1 MDRRNRV
8 RWILLSLLL
17 LVVAAAAL
25 LAGSG
30 LLERLTG
37 VRSLLGYPVAET
49 PLLPGQVVEW
59 WDRLGVWALVIVAAL
74 GLLAIWRGLRL
85 IRAQLRRGGGRSDI
99 GTLSLLVPPLPRRG
113 AAPAPVG
120 DGRVVVHPPA
130 LSHGTER
137 ALARVQGVEQARVG
151 LYGDAQQPE
160 LRTQL
165 KVIART
171 DLDRL
176 RRDVGKVLDQYTVMT
191 GTRLADADITVSLV
205 ERSTPPLARRLI
217 PEQVRRAAVI
227 TVGTLVTVIGIALL
241 ALPGPGILVVFFG
254 LGLLA
259 KELPWARRLLD
270 RAKDS
275 YRRFTVRLRRM
286 RAARA
291 H

>member
-1 MDRRNRV
+1 MDRRNRA
-8 RWILLSLLL
+8 RWVLLSLLL
-17 LVVAAAAL
+17 LVAATAGL

-30 LLERLTG
+30 LLERLLG
-37 VRSLLGYPVAET
+37 VRRVLGVPVADL
-49 PLLPGQVVEW
+49 PLLPSLVVDRW
-59 WDRLGVWALVIVAAL
+59 NRLGFWALAAVAVL
-74 GLLAIWRGLRL
+74 GLIAIWRGLHL
-85 IRAQLRRGGGRSDI
+85 IRAQLRRGGGRTDI
-99 GTLSLLVPPLPRRG
+99 GNLSLPAATVTG
-113 AAPAPVG
+113 AAPADHPLG
-120 DGRVVVHPPA
+120 GGWTVVRAPA

-137 ALARVQGVEQARVG
+137 ALTGIHGVEQARVG

-165 KVIART
+165 KVVSRT
-171 DLDRL
+171 GLDQL
-176 RRDVGKVLDQYTVMT
+176 RHDVAQLLDQYTAMT
-191 GTRLADADITVSLV
+191 GTRLAGADITVSLV
-205 ERSTPPLARRLI
+205 ERSSQPLARRLI

-227 TVGTLVTVIGIALL
+227 TTGTLVSVIGIALL

-270 RAKDS
+270 RVKDN

-286 RAARA
+286 RAARV